1 MTKVEMLYPQGYCA
15 GVKNAIAIAKESS
28 EKYKGSPIFV
38 MGYLVH
44 NKEVINSL
52 EQYGVKTLYA
62 PDGNYE
68 EMIKG
73 LPDNSVIIF
82 PAHGHEEKYD
92 QIASQKNLIIL
103 DAVCPKVKQNENIIK
118 NEIKNNH
125 QVIYIGIGN
134 HPETT
139 ASLSING
146 NVILFDINKEFNYS
160 LVRDKQPLVVNQ
172 TTLNYLE
179 LDKIHAEIKTRIPE
193 ARFQNEICNST
204 RKRQET
210 ITNLP
215 IDVDM
220 IVIVGD
226 LASSNTNRLLEIA
239 KSSHP
244 NATSVLVSNVGQLN
258 KEIIVNKKHIVISSG
273 ASTPI
278 ETINMIYFEIVDAFA
293 K

>member
-62 PDGNYE
+62 VDGNYE

-139 ASLSING
+139 ASLSINE
-146 NVILFDINKEFNYS
+146 NVILFDIKKEFNYS
-160 LVRDKQPLVVNQ
+160 LISDKQPLVVNQ

-179 LDKIHAEIKTRIPE
+179 LDKIHAEIKARIPE

-210 ITNLP
+210 ITNLSV
-215 IDVDM
+215 DVDM